1 MYKRILI
8 PVDGSPTGQKALQH
22 GLALAKEQSATVV
35 LAYVVEQL
43 QVWATE
49 GQIDLGEVMREGGKT
64 ILAEALDSARKAGV
78 DAQTVLVEAGV
89 QRTARSLV
97 EQAGKSKADLIVM
110 GTHGRRGIDHLIMGS
125 VAEGVVRTTPVPVL
139 LVRGE

>member
-22 GLALAKEQSATVV
+22 GLALAKEQNAKVI

-64 ILAEALDSARKAGV
+64 ILAESQETARKAGV
-78 DAQTVLVEAGV
+78 EAELVLVEAGV
-89 QRTARSLV
+89 QRTAHSLV
-97 EQAGKSKADLIVM
+97 QQAGKSKADLIVM

-125 VAEGVVRTTPVPVL
+125 VAEGVVRTAPVPVL
-139 LVRGE
+139 LIRGE